1 MTNSSHGRTVPYFS
15 HVQAA
20 AAAISLIDFGK
31 KDFRNSLISTEISRF
46 MPFAPYR
53 GNVIQDRT
61 TASRTVHTNS
71 VQPKE
76 FEEKETSRQIFIDLK
91 KIIFTRTKMSGLWI
105 PALRETTTATGAPP
119 DEYERPDDLKEI
131 CINRI
136 EASSLKAAAAA
147 DPGPTFQDP
156 SPHRTDPA
164 EGEKEEGQAEPIS
177 FEGKLRMSVFGQIVE
192 GISQW
197 DDRPLRR
204 SFIHMQDAGQ
214 ARAFFVKF
222 TGTAC
227 SLFFSLSP
235 HPISVRYTPYT
246 SPRDTTHRTTPHRL
260 TAGEGVDDHGGP
272 YRAALHTAVG
282 EEPNG
287 FLELLTPCMN
297 SKSDSGEIRYNL
309 LHSYLIFL
317 SIISSNNCDCYHF

>member
-1 MTNSSHGRTVPYFS
+1 MSR
-15 HVQAA
+15 VQAA

-46 MPFAPYR
+46 IPFAPPK

-61 TASRTVHTNS
+61 ISSRTVNTS
-71 VQPKE
+71 TSQTRE

-147 DPGPTFQDP
+147 DLGPTFQDTS
-156 SPHRTDPA
+156 SPHRTDTDTTG
-164 EGEKEEGQAEPIS
+164 EDEKEEGQVESIS

-222 TGTAC
+222 TGIA
-227 SLFFSLSP
+227 
-235 HPISVRYTPYT
+235 
-246 SPRDTTHRTTPHRL
+246 
-260 TAGEGVDDHGGP
+260 
-272 YRAALHTAVG
+272 
-282 EEPNG
+282 
-287 FLELLTPCMN
+287 
-297 SKSDSGEIRYNL
+297 
-309 LHSYLIFL
+309 
-317 SIISSNNCDCYHF
+317 

>member
-1 MTNSSHGRTVPYFS
+1 VPYFS

-46 MPFAPYR
+46 IPFAPSR

-61 TASRTVHTNS
+61 TASRTVHSSS
-71 VQPKE
+71 VHPKE

-156 SPHRTDPA
+156 SPHRTDTA

-197 DDRPLRR
+197 DERPLRR

-227 SLFFSLSP
+227 ILFFSFFSSP
-235 HPISVRYTPYT
+235 FFTLYLPCTKSYQ
-246 SPRDTTHRTTPHRL
+246 STPH
-260 TAGEGVDDHGGP
+260 
-272 YRAALHTAVG
+272 HTA
-282 EEPNG
+282 
-287 FLELLTPCMN
+287 LL
-297 SKSDSGEIRYNL
+297 
-309 LHSYLIFL
+309 
-317 SIISSNNCDCYHF
+317 

>member
-1 MTNSSHGRTVPYFS
+1 MILLNFTTCTSNTHHSFSFCHTVLHLSY
-15 HVQAA
+15 VQAA

-31 KDFRNSLISTEISRF
+31 KDFRSSLISTEISRF
-46 MPFAPYR
+46 IPFAPQR
-53 GNVIQDRT
+53 GNVIQDCT
-61 TASRTVHTNS
+61 VSSRTNTS
-71 VQPKE
+71 TLQSKE

-91 KIIFTRTKMSGLWI
+91 KVIFTRTKMSGLWI

-131 CINRI
+131 SINRI

-147 DPGPTFQDP
+147 DPGPTFQDT
-156 SPHRTDPA
+156 SSAHSTDTA
-164 EGEKEEGQAEPIS
+164 EEGEKEEGHIEPVS
-177 FEGKLRMSVFGQIVE
+177 FEGKLRMSVFGQILE

-227 SLFFSLSP
+227 RL
-235 HPISVRYTPYT
+235 
-246 SPRDTTHRTTPHRL
+246 L
-260 TAGEGVDDHGGP
+260 TA
-272 YRAALHTAVG
+272 
-282 EEPNG
+282 
-287 FLELLTPCMN
+287 C
-297 SKSDSGEIRYNL
+297 
-309 LHSYLIFL
+309 IF
-317 SIISSNNCDCYHF
+317 Y